1 MAWRAAQGGGRRKG
15 VIHVLILH
23 SWVGWRWRR
32 GALPQRAVQTL
43 VAHNCSM
50 PMTADTQARTLW
62 FSIRTTSIFCNS
74 LKGRKKVK
82 RMNRELKAKFSKA
95 PRRWQGTS
103 HISNQSFT
111 SKGFLKTILTVPA
124 LSGLSVF
131 LKSPKNLGEKKTS
144 FIFALWEVPVPKPC
158 KTP

>member
-1 MAWRAAQGGGRRKG
+1 MAWRAAQGGGRKG